1 MQANETT
8 QTDKKPAKHIE
19 IAGMVVRYDRS
30 GAEWLV
36 EQDGRI
42 VERLPPGAAG
52 KEAAIEEAI
61 HQAIPDL
68 HQMARYMALKNP
80 VLRTRIW
87 KAAQLVANGHVLPAR
102 PGNLVNEV
110 GQVISES
117 DEATLYSIQH
127 RDVYLCGCEDYQ
139 FEQAPRLGST
149 GDQKY
154 CKHVLA
160 FVMDRQ
166 RRQTA
171 AADLM
176 AQAVQEVAY
185 AD

>member
-1 MQANETT
+1 MQTPTET
-8 QTDKKPAKHIE
+8 KKPVKLIE

-61 HQAIPDL
+61 HQATPDL

-80 VLRTRIW
+80 VLRTRVW
-87 KAAQLVANGHVLPAR
+87 KAAQLVANGHVLPPR

-110 GQVISES
+110 GQVISET
-117 DEATLYSIQH
+117 DEAIVYSIQH
-127 RDVYLCGCEDYQ
+127 RDAYICGCDDYQ
-139 FEQAPRLGST
+139 FEQAPRLASE
-149 GDQKY
+149 QKY

-160 FVMDRQ
+160 FVMDR
-166 RRQTA
+166 RRREMA
-171 AADLM
+171 AATPV
-176 AQAVQEVAY
+176 ARPVQEVAY